1 MTAIVQRRNGTKGSS
16 IVEFAMSVI
25 VLLIVI
31 FGLINFFLA
40 FYAYQFVTYAARAGA
55 RYAIV
60 RGSACSGLN
69 NCDATAAQIQT
80 YIKSLNLPGID
91 PALITMNTTNSFVGP
106 DTAPA
111 ATAGCTSVAG
121 VYNSPGC
128 PVQIRVQYTFPS
140 ILPFLRV
147 GTIPLTATSEMQISQ

>member
-1 MTAIVQRRNGTKGSS
+1 MNGIFQRRSGTKGGS
-16 IVEFAMSVI
+16 IVEFAMSII
-25 VLLIVI
+25 VLLILI
-31 FGLINFFLA
+31 FGIINFFLA

-60 RGSACSGLN
+60 RGSACTSWPVNGTIPN

-91 PALITMNTTNSFVGP
+91 PALLTMNTTTSFVWP

-121 VYNSPGC
+121 VYNSPG
-128 PVQIRVQYTFPS
+128 
-140 ILPFLRV
+140 
-147 GTIPLTATSEMQISQ
+147 